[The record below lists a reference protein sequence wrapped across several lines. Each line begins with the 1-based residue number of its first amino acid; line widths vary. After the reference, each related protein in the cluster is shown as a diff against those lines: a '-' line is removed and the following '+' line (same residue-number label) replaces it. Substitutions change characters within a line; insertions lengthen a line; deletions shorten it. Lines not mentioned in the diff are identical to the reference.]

1 MKVCIH
7 MKTYTPLFLYYWENC
22 KYTHQTWRICRFT
35 HTHINFWLILHPPFF
50 SHSGQ
55 SWQSVGP
62 ADLPG
67 PDPTG
72 ISCSRSVSVPGRSF
86 WSWIRS
92 GSVWGS
98 SAVGRIGLLFRKYRH
113 KVGRELKSGQFPDEA
128 GIWQRICRAAQFPSH
143 LEVHHIGLKLT
154 KKSYTRSTSAIEE

>member
-1 MKVCIH
+1 MVRCFWH
-7 MKTYTPLFLYYWENC
+7 CQLLLFTMNLYC
-22 KYTHQTWRICRFT
+22 HITHVVKSLFT
-35 HTHINFWLILHPPFF
+35 QSWKLAMGKPWTQWDK
-50 SHSGQ
+50 SHKWGVWHWKHLTTSDHEQ
-55 SWQSVGP
+55 SWQSVGL

-98 SAVGRIGLLFRKYRH
+98 SAVGRIGLLFRKYWH

-128 GIWQRICRAAQFPSH
+128 GIWQWICRAA
-143 LEVHHIGLKLT
+143 
-154 KKSYTRSTSAIEE
+154 